1 MVWAISLSRRD
12 LQLSLRTRIIAL
24 LSVVLA
30 AGAVILGFAAWKYA
44 SVAAQQAYDRLLSGA
59 TIQIAE
65 NVYVQGGVV
74 ALDPP
79 VAAIATLSA
88 YDMVFYKVVDP
99 RGIVVAGYGDLAST
113 ATESAARSGVV
124 LEDGVYQGQI
134 VRVATMARHIE
145 YPAQAGWATI
155 VVAQTTDASSA
166 LARELT
172 LKALTVIAAMSALA
186 VLAASFAI
194 GFALKPLTKIESE
207 IANRRADDLSPIHA
221 EPPFEIRS
229 LVFAIDGFMQRLAD
243 RMSLMQRFI
252 ADASHQIR
260 TPLAAL
266 DAQVEL
272 LSSTKS
278 PQRRAE
284 YLARIRDWTTQLARL
299 TNQLLDHAMVIHR
312 ADAALAAPVGLNEL
326 ARSVLANAVPLS
338 LSREVEIAFEPAD
351 PTPVI
356 MGDAISIREALGNL
370 IHNALVHGAR
380 SRLTVA
386 VGQNGN
392 SAWIEVR
399 DDGTV
404 FDPTTAEQLVAPF
417 AKGES
422 SSGSGLG
429 LSIAN
434 QVARAHGGS
443 LNFAR
448 SDGFTTVRLSIRR
461 DAV

>member
-12 LQLSLRTRIIAL
+12 LQLSLRSRIIAT

-30 AGAVILGFAAWKYA
+30 GAAVILGLAAWQYS

-65 NVYVQGGVV
+65 NVYVQGGVA

-99 RGIVVAGYGDLAST
+99 RGIVVAGYGELAST

-134 VRVATMARHIE
+134 VRIATMARQIG
-145 YPAQAGWATI
+145 YPAQAGMGNDRGRPDQGR
-155 VVAQTTDASSA
+155 VVGPRARTD
-166 LARELT
+166 
-172 LKALTVIAAMSALA
+172 KALTVIAVMSALA
-186 VLAASFAI
+186 LLAASFAI
-194 GFALKPLTKIESE
+194 GLALKPLTKIESE

-243 RMSLMQRFI
+243 RMNLMQRFI
-252 ADASHQIR
+252 ANASHQIR

-272 LSSTKS
+272 LSTTKS

-284 YLARIRDWTTQLARL
+284 YLARIRDRTAQLARL

-312 ADAALAAPVGLNEL
+312 ADAAQAAPVGLNEL
-326 ARSVLANAVPLS
+326 ARSVLASAVPLS
-338 LSREVEIAFEPAD
+338 MSREVDIAFEPAD
-351 PTPVI
+351 PAPVV
-356 MGDAISIREALGNL
+356 MGNAISIREALGNL

-380 SRLTVA
+380 SRLTIA
-386 VGQNGN
+386 IGQNGD

-399 DDGTV
+399 DDGAV
-404 FDPTTAEQLVAPF
+404 FDPTIAEQLIAPF

-429 LSIAN
+429 LSIAD

-443 LNFAR
+443 LSFAR
-448 SDGFTTVRLSIRR
+448 CDGLTIVRLSIRGG
-461 DAV
+461 AA